1 MEKRMKKL
9 RKQQG
14 VTLMEL
20 MIAVVIVGILAAI
33 AVPSYQQYVIL
44 ANRSAVQTY
53 MLSIANRQEQFI
65 LDARQ
70 YATGDSISAI
80 ATALSIQ
87 PPEATV
93 QANYD
98 VAVTHRSHPDPA
110 TPNPRT
116 YLIVAKPKS
125 SSRQA
130 GDGDLTLNEL
140 GQKTPADKW

>member
-14 VTLMEL
+14 VTLIEL

-33 AVPSYQQYVIL
+33 AMPSYQQYVIR

-87 PPEATV
+87 PPESSV
-93 QANYD
+93 GANYGVT
-98 VAVTHRSHPDPA
+98 VAHRGDPA
-110 TPNPRT
+110 NPRT
-116 YLIVAKPKS
+116 YLITATPVS
-125 SSRQA
+125 GSRQT
-130 GDGDLTLNEL
+130 GDGALTLNEL